1 MLYYFILLPVLI
13 MASSIPTATEINY
26 DYDFD
31 KILKKLDITLVKL
44 DQLNPYIQTVN
55 NENLRNVV
63 REMNE
68 NLAKIKKYNKN
79 MENISTSID
88 HFNDYLKPISS
99 IAKNK
104 LIATEIE
111 ANTKEKSRIHN
122 EKMNY
127 AKIRSNDE
135 NIPLWKAIK
144 INEEDNKHNKYITF
158 SSFFI
163 SGLIMGFTGKDLYS
177 KL

>member
-1 MLYYFILLPVLI
+1 
-13 MASSIPTATEINY
+13 MASFIPTATEIN
-26 DYDFD
+26 YDFD

-55 NENLRNVV
+55 NENLRNIV
-63 REMNE
+63 REMND
-68 NLAKIKKYNKN
+68 NLVKIKKYNKN
-79 MENISTSID
+79 MENMTTSIN
-88 HFNDYLKPISS
+88 HFNDLLKPISS

-111 ANTKEKSRIHN
+111 ANTKEKSRINN
-122 EKMNY
+122 EKMDY

-144 INEEDNKHNKYITF
+144 LNEEDNKDNKYLTF
-158 SSFFI
+158 SGIFI
-163 SGLIMGFTGKDLYS
+163 TGLILGFTGKEMYS